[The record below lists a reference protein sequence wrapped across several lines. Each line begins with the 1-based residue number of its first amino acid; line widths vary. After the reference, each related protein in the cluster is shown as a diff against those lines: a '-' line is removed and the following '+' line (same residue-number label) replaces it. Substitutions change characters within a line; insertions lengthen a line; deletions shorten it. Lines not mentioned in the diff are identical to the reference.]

1 MVIFFLFVLQGLLD
15 AMMKAMRLS
24 VGSCSVESQNLII
37 RKAYS
42 VLSSHTNFQLKEVER
57 LPLTPG
63 KYDISLRDE
72 GIISLFASVVIAVCP
87 KTYIPNIRVLVHL
100 FIITLLRGVV
110 PVAQALGSILNKLV
124 STSSTAENSSDLT
137 LEEALDVI
145 FNTNISFCTTHMFQR
160 CNGNGN
166 EMVLTDICLGITNDR
181 MLQINS
187 ICGLSWI
194 GKVLPLRS
202 DEKII
207 DITMIF
213 MEFLI
218 SGTTGASLMI
228 KDSLEN
234 TEIQI
239 S

>member
-1 MVIFFLFVLQGLLD
+1 MTF
-15 AMMKAMRLS
+15 
-24 VGSCSVESQNLII
+24 
-37 RKAYS
+37 
-42 VLSSHTNFQLKEVER
+42 SS
-57 LPLTPG
+57 
-63 KYDISLRDE
+63 
-72 GIISLFASVVIAVCP
+72 
-87 KTYIPNIRVLVHL
+87 
-100 FIITLLRGVV
+100 GVV
-110 PVAQALGSILNKLV
+110 PVAQALMSILTKLV
-124 STSSTAENSSDLT
+124 STSNGAENSSGFT

-145 FNTNISFCTTHMFQR
+145 FNTNISFCSTHMFQR